1 MSTYQFAKT
10 KFSDCRKIGSEN
22 LFVVDVGVLLLA
34 DVAVH
39 LAAGTEV
46 VGLGPCR
53 QSAVVGRVL
62 TVA

>member
-1 MSTYQFAKT
+1 MRTYEFAKRNFQT
-10 KFSDCRKIGSEN
+10 VARLASEN

-34 DVAVH
+34 DVAVR

-53 QSAVVGRVL
+53 QSAVVGRVF